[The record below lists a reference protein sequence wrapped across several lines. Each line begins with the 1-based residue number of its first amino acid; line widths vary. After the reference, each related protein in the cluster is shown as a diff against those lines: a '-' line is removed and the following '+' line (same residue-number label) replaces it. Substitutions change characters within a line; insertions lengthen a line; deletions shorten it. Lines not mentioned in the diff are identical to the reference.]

1 MIFIVTVVI
10 ACVSK
15 IEFRIGL
22 LYVSLTFW
30 AFTGV
35 HDCLRGIFIFS
46 WSFIHWDFYHIIPNT
61 IENYYRYQ
69 SKRLI

>member
-1 MIFIVTVVI
+1 MIFIVIVVI

-35 HDCLRGIFIFS
+35 HDCLRGILFSVGRLFIGI
-46 WSFIHWDFYHIIPNT
+46 FIT
-61 IENYYRYQ
+61 
-69 SKRLI
+69 